1 MANLITLKLSL
12 IAQNLHKQG
21 EMLTHNQKKI
31 FSLVHTT
38 KRT

>member
-21 EMLTHNQKKI
+21 EMLTQSEEDI
-31 FSLVHTT
+31 FISTYN
-38 KRT
+38 